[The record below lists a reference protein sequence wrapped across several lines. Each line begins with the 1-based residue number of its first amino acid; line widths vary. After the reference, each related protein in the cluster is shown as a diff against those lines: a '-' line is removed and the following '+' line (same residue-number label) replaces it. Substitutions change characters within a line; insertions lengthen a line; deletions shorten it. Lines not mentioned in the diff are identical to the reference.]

1 MKKTFASIVVF
12 ALLGCGGDTEVKPTD
27 PKLAPGTQVDSRI
40 KLMSTKS
47 QDVPAATTNE
57 K

>member
-1 MKKTFASIVVF
+1 MKNTFLSVVLF
-12 ALLGCGGDTEVKPTD
+12 ALLGCGEGTEVKSTD
-27 PKLAPGTQVDSRI
+27 PKLAPGTQADPRI
-40 KLMSTKS
+40 KLMTTKS

>member
-12 ALLGCGGDTEVKPTD
+12 AFLGCGGDTEVKSTD
-27 PKLAPGTQVDSRI
+27 PKLAPGTQVDPRI
-40 KLMSTKS
+40 KLMTTKS
-47 QDVPAATTNE
+47 QDAPGITIKE

>member
-1 MKKTFASIVVF
+1 MKNTFLSVVFF
-12 ALLGCGGDTEVKPTD
+12 ALLGCGEGTEVKSTD
-27 PKLAPGTQVDSRI
+27 PKLAPGTQADPRI
-40 KLMSTKS
+40 KLMTTKS